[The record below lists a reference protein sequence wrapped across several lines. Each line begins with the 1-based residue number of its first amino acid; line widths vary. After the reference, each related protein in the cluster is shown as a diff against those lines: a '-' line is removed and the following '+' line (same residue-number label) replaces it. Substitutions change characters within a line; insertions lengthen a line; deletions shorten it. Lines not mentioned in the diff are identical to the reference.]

1 MNKWV
6 LGARPRTLPAAIAPV
21 VVASALVG
29 GDFNWFR
36 AALALKVAVWLQIGV
51 NFANDYSDGVKGT
64 DEDRVGPIR
73 LVGSGLATA
82 RSVKSAAFISFG
94 IASIAGA
101 WLAFLT
107 SPLLIVIG
115 VFSIAAAWGYTGGK
129 NPYGYRGLGE
139 LSVFLFFGVIATMGT
154 YYAQTEKITLLSFIV
169 SIPMG
174 ALSCAILAIN
184 NLRDRPKDE
193 LVGKLTVAVRIGDR
207 KARVM
212 YVALLALAHIAAI
225 ATLIPTTLL
234 TLLALPITLSISRQ
248 VLSGVSG
255 KELIPVL
262 GKTAKLQ
269 MVFSIL
275 LAIGLWID

>member
-1 MNKWV
+1 MNKWI

-29 GDFNWFR
+29 TDINWFR

-82 RSVKSAAFISFG
+82 KSVKTAAFISFG
-94 IASIAGA
+94 IASIAGT
-101 WLAFLT
+101 WLALLT
-107 SPLLIVIG
+107 SPLLIVVGIL
-115 VFSIAAAWGYTGGK
+115 SIAAAWGYTGGK

-154 YYAQTEKITLLSFIV
+154 YYAQTEEITLLSFIV

-225 ATLIPTTLL
+225 ASLIPTTLL
-234 TLLALPITLSISRQ
+234 TLVALPITLSISRQ
-248 VLSGVSG
+248 VLSGISG

-269 MVFSIL
+269 MIFSIL
-275 LAIGLWID
+275 LAVGLWID

>member
-1 MNKWV
+1 MNKWI

-29 GDFNWFR
+29 ADFNWFR

-82 RSVKSAAFISFG
+82 KSVKTAAFISFG
-94 IASIAGA
+94 IASIAGT
-101 WLAFLT
+101 WLALMT
-107 SPLLIVIG
+107 SPLLIAVGIL
-115 VFSIAAAWGYTGGK
+115 SIAAAWGYTGGK

-154 YYAQTEKITLLSFIV
+154 YYAQTEEITLLSFIV

-234 TLLALPITLSISRQ
+234 TLVALPITLSISRQ
-248 VLSGVSG
+248 VLSGISG

-269 MVFSIL
+269 MIFSIL
-275 LAIGLWID
+275 LAVGLWID